1 DAHGMTDWLASD
13 IDEPL
18 MFQLLDADED
28 IAP

>member
-1 DAHGMTDWLASD
+1 ASD

>member
-1 DAHGMTDWLASD
+1 WLASD

>member
-1 DAHGMTDWLASD
+1 DWLASD

>member
-1 DAHGMTDWLASD
+1 TDWLASD